1 MDRGAWRAIIH
12 EVTIRVGDDLAT
24 KQQYFI
30 SMQIIFLSVDPIKK
44 FGSHCS
50 NLTIYLSNFSLKIAT
65 SWLKRAVIIFCKQR
79 VKKPHKQ
86 WHLEVQDS
94 LLWVPEKG
102 TRDRV
107 LGLWSY

>member
-1 MDRGAWRAIIH
+1 MAKNLQAASAGDSGDWGSIPGLGRSPGEGTGHPPEHSCRGNPMDRGAWRAIIH

-50 NLTIYLSNFSLKIAT
+50 KLPN
-65 SWLKRAVIIFCKQR
+65 
-79 VKKPHKQ
+79 
-86 WHLEVQDS
+86 
-94 LLWVPEKG
+94 
-102 TRDRV
+102 
-107 LGLWSY
+107 